1 MKTKLT
7 CQCNLTQKTEGKAYL
22 LVTFIQ
28 RFVTKSKL
36 SLIFTETLLFPH
48 KTAHF
53 LNDWYDHTKMQMA
66 TPSHITKLI
75 PVSQLTF

>member
-48 KTAHF
+48 KTAYF
-53 LNDWYDHTKMQMA
+53 LND
-66 TPSHITKLI
+66 
-75 PVSQLTF
+75 